1 MMETFKAQLEFLYR
15 PLVLS
20 PTSLVLIIHCLIFHA
35 PLFQSYLFNM
45 PLHLHQPPILYIYNL
60 KDGNHFWVFSPW
72 TCKFTEAMIHC
83 FLLRIQLM
91 DHA

>member
-20 PTSLVLIIHCLIFHA
+20 PTSLVLITHCLIYHA
-35 PLFQSYLFNM
+35 PLFLNYLFNM

-60 KDGNHFWVFSPW
+60 KDWKP
-72 TCKFTEAMIHC
+72 
-83 FLLRIQLM
+83 FLGFFPHG
-91 DHA
+91 HANSQKL

>member
-20 PTSLVLIIHCLIFHA
+20 PTSLVLIIHCLIFTLLYSKTIH
-35 PLFQSYLFNM
+35 FNM

-60 KDGNHFWVFSPW
+60 KDWKP
-72 TCKFTEAMIHC
+72 
-83 FLLRIQLM
+83 FLGFFPHG
-91 DHA
+91 HANSQKL

>member
-20 PTSLVLIIHCLIFHA
+20 PTSLVLITHCLIFTLLYSKTIH
-35 PLFQSYLFNM
+35 FNM

-60 KDGNHFWVFSPW
+60 KDWTTIFEVF
-72 TCKFTEAMIHC
+72 FHG
-83 FLLRIQLM
+83 
-91 DHA
+91 HANSQKP